1 MANEFYTRSLAL
13 SLAGHLAILGV
24 CLFAAVVQ
32 GCRYRRKPAELIE
45 FTVAIEPDTTEASV
59 AEKADASPPER
70 LREPP
75 PPPPPP
81 VIDAI
86 ADPQAPVRKPEEK
99 PPPVRTP
106 EERRPAERSKPEER
120 RTPEPPRQQKKPV
133 EKGRRVVRGPAQ
145 NKPARQTLSDEEI
158 RKWLG
163 QRARIGTSD
172 SLPDSERA
180 RNFNLV
186 REVLYEAWEQP
197 SRAEAGVC
205 PAEVEFEIDASGRIL
220 SPRIVRSSGSPVF
233 DASVLEAV
241 RRAGRVPGLSP
252 GFLRAYPRLRVE
264 FKLAE

>member
-32 GCRYRRKPAELIE
+32 GCRYRRKPAEMIE
-45 FTVAIEPDTTEASV
+45 FTVAIEPDTTEVSA

-81 VIDAI
+81 PPVIDAI
-86 ADPQAPVRKPEEK
+86 ADPQAPVRK
-99 PPPVRTP
+99 P

-163 QRARIGTSD
+163 QRVRIGTAD

-241 RRAGRVPGLSP
+241 RRAERVPGLSP